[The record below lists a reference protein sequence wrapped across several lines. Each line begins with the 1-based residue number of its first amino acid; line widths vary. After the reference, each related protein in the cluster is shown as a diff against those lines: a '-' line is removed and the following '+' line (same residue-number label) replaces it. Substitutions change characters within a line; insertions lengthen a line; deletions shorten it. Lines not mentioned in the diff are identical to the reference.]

1 MEDEAYLRYMAVDLG
16 TKRIGIA
23 MSDPDGM
30 FASPLTVITRKGG
43 AQDLREVVALAKDYD
58 VETMVVGL
66 PVNLRGEQS
75 VAAENAQKEIAQL
88 RKLAEIPVET
98 YDERLTSA
106 AANKS
111 MQQSG
116 MGREDR
122 KDKVDKVAAAMLL
135 QSYLDKIRLQ
145 NVSEED
151 GREGA

>member
-1 MEDEAYLRYMAVDLG
+1 MRYMAVDLG

-23 MSDPDGM
+23 VSDPDGM

-43 AQDLREVVALAKDYD
+43 GQDLRTVVELASDYD

-145 NVSEED
+145 NGSPQDPRED
-151 GREGA
+151 A

>member
-1 MEDEAYLRYMAVDLG
+1 MAVDLG

-23 MSDPDGM
+23 VSDPDGM

-43 AQDLREVVALAKDYD
+43 AQDLRAVVALAKDYE
-58 VETMVVGL
+58 VETLVVGL

-75 VAAENAQKEIAQL
+75 VAAENAGREIAQL
-88 RKLAEIPVET
+88 RKLAEVPVET

-111 MQQSG
+111 MQQG
-116 MGREDR
+116 GLGREER
-122 KDKVDKVAAAMLL
+122 KDRVDKVAAAMLL
-135 QSYLDKIRLQ
+135 QSYLDKIRLRHGL
-145 NVSEED
+145 EED